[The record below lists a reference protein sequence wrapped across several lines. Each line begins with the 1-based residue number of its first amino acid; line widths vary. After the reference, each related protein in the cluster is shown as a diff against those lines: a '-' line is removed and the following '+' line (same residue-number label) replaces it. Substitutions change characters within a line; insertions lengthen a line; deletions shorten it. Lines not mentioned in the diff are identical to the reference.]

1 MKLEYTFLHVDTS
14 ESLVDY
20 FESKFEKLLK
30 FEMKPMDVH
39 VIFSGQRHECI
50 VDVQIM
56 EGRRK
61 YKAQGIS
68 GEFGR
73 SVDMV
78 VNKLFRQ
85 MSKEKKKLKDHK
97 HRFPGHN
104 PEDFKKTG

>member
-1 MKLEYTFLHVDTS
+1 MKLEYTFLHVDS
-14 ESLVDY
+14 SDALVEH
-20 FESKFEKLLK
+20 FQSRFAKLLK
-30 FEMKPMDVH
+30 FEIKPMDVH

-68 GEFGR
+68 ADFSR

-78 VNKLFRQ
+78 VNKLWRQ
-85 MSKEKKKLKDHK
+85 MSKEKRKLKDYK
-97 HRFPGHN
+97 NRFPA
-104 PEDFKKTG
+104 PISDDYKRTG

>member
-14 ESLVDY
+14 DALVEH
-20 FESKFEKLLK
+20 FQSRFEKLLK

-39 VIFSGQRHECI
+39 VIFSSQRHECI

-61 YKAQGIS
+61 YKAQGIAND
-68 GEFGR
+68 FDR

-78 VNKLFRQ
+78 VNKLWRQ
-85 MSKEKKKLKDHK
+85 MSKEKKKLKDYK
-97 HRFPGHN
+97 HRFPSPDH
-104 PEDFKKTG
+104 DLKKTG

>member
-14 ESLVDY
+14 DALVEH
-20 FESKFEKLLK
+20 FQSRFEKLLK

-39 VIFSGQRHECI
+39 VVFSQMRHECI
-50 VDVQIM
+50 VDVQIL

-68 GEFGR
+68 TDFYR
-73 SVDMV
+73 SSDMV
-78 VNKLFRQ
+78 VNKLWRQ

-97 HRFPGHN
+97 HRFPA
-104 PEDFKKTG
+104 PDFDYKKVG